1 MAKAAAEY
9 GSLPFKEQI
18 EFFRAKL
25 NLPTA
30 HWTDIYTK
38 EHDWAF
44 VVAGATRDALLC
56 DLRAAVEK
64 AISQGTTL
72 EEFRRDFDSIVDK
85 HGWHGWTGEDRKGG
99 KAWRTR
105 TIYETNLATSY
116 AAGRYQQL
124 QHAPL
129 WRYVHADWVT
139 HPRPE
144 HLAWDGLILP
154 KDDPWWN
161 THFPPNGWGCKCS
174 VQGVWLDE
182 LGDFGKKAPDA
193 APPDEP
199 VTHEIGKRSPL
210 GPRRV
215 TVPAGIDPGFEYTP
229 GKARTEALTLKEHP
243 DRPPETPAEY
253 AKRTGDTKPPVTGG
267 ASGHGFPNR
276 RPTLPLLPPTVATD
290 DDLLPPGWEP
300 QKYAEAFLK
309 EFGADK
315 KEGFW
320 KDAVG
325 EVIAINEEL
334 FKDRKGKWKIKRGRG
349 PWMLLLARAL
359 KEPDEIWARLQ
370 YNYAT
375 KTSTIR
381 RRYVSSFELNGKD
394 TPVLIVFERDSNG
407 KWQGTTAFKN
417 DDEGD
422 APAQDENDW
431 RIGTLLYRREGKKK
445 GQRAASRRPLPGVGS
460 VP

>member
-64 AISQGTTL
+64 AINQGTTL

-105 TIYETNLATSY
+105 TIYETNIATSY

-139 HPRPE
+139 TPRPQ
-144 HLAWDGLILP
+144 HQAWDGLILP

-174 VQGVWLDE
+174 VQGIWPDE
-182 LGDFGKKAPDA
+182 LGDFGKDAPDA
-193 APPDEP
+193 APGSWTARNAQRATP
-199 VTHEIGKRSPL
+199 
-210 GPRRV
+210 GPQACATRHASRV
-215 TVPAGIDPGFEYTP
+215 TRNARRHARRNRKQTGSAPEKVLNHSAICAVFWRQKQHFFSRRLVTFLYAEWLRMLHRAAGEQQHRVL
-229 GKARTEALTLKEHP
+229 KAVLSAFYEEINGVLAADSP
-243 DRPPETPAEY
+243 RPPEPLT
-253 AKRTGDTKPPVTGG
+253 V
-267 ASGHGFPNR
+267 GHFQTVMLISAVNAGRQTLELPRLEHLKVSREVNFPR
-276 RPTLPLLPPTVATD
+276 
-290 DDLLPPGWEP
+290 
-300 QKYAEAFLK
+300 
-309 EFGADK
+309 
-315 KEGFW
+315 
-320 KDAVG
+320 
-325 EVIAINEEL
+325 L
-334 FKDRKGKWKIKRGRG
+334 F
-349 PWMLLLARAL
+349 
-359 KEPDEIWARLQ
+359 
-370 YNYAT
+370 N
-375 KTSTIR
+375 
-381 RRYVSSFELNGKD
+381 
-394 TPVLIVFERDSNG
+394 
-407 KWQGTTAFKN
+407 
-417 DDEGD
+417 
-422 APAQDENDW
+422 
-431 RIGTLLYRREGKKK
+431 
-445 GQRAASRRPLPGVGS
+445 
-460 VP
+460 

>member
-85 HGWHGWTGEDRKGG
+85 HGWHGWMGEDRKGG

-105 TIYETNLATSY
+105 TIYETNIATSY

-174 VQGVWLDE
+174 VQGIWPDE
-182 LGDFGKKAPDA
+182 LGDFGKEAPDA

-229 GKARTEALTLKEHP
+229 GKARMNSEC
-243 DRPPETPAEY
+243 PPERP
-253 AKRTGDTKPPVTGG
+253 DPPVQG
-267 ASGHGFPNR
+267 ASSGHGLPNAR
-276 RPTLPLLPPTVATD
+276 PLLPLPPPRTAGTA
-290 DDLLPPGWEP
+290 DLLPDGPPP
-300 QKYAEAFLK
+300 QDYAKAFLA
-309 EFGADK
+309 EFGADIGAPVIF
-315 KEGFW
+315 E
-320 KDAVG
+320 DASG
-325 EVIAINEEL
+325 ESLVISEVL
-334 FKDRKGKWKIKRGRG
+334 FQSAGGKWKATKRGRG

-359 KEPDEIWARLQ
+359 KDPDEIWARLEW
-370 YNYAT
+370 NYYT
-375 KTSTIR
+375 KKANVR
-381 RRYVSSFELNGKD
+381 RRYVARFQVEDQEGAPAL
-394 TPVLIVFERDSNG
+394 VVYERGADG
-407 KWQGTTAFKN
+407 WTGTTAFK
-417 DDEGD
+417 GG
-422 APAQDENDW
+422 AQRAELVQSEDDW
-431 RIGTLLYRREGKKK
+431 RVGALIYRRTDKSQAGAPPHTGFFRE
-445 GQRAASRRPLPGVGS
+445 
-460 VP
+460 

>member
-64 AISQGTTL
+64 AINQGTTL

-105 TIYETNLATSY
+105 TIYETNIATSY

-139 HPRPE
+139 TPRPQ
-144 HLAWDGLILP
+144 HQAWDGLILP

-174 VQGVWLDE
+174 VQGIWPDE
-182 LGDFGKKAPDA
+182 LGDFGKDAPDA
-193 APPDEP
+193 APPDAP
-199 VTHEIGKRSPL
+199 VTHEIGQRSAL
-210 GPRRV
+210 GPRKV
-215 TVPAGIDPGFEYTP
+215 KVPAGIDPGFEYTP
-229 GKARTEALTLKEHP
+229 GKARLNSAVPPEAPEGMGGGSTSAPGFPNFRDLTPLPAPWEVPATMLIDAKNMTEEDCARVFLAAFGIEQGGKSEVVFKDVIGERVVVGEALFKSDQGDWKAKKQGRGPYMRLLALTLMH
-243 DRPPETPAEY
+243 
-253 AKRTGDTKPPVTGG
+253 
-267 ASGHGFPNR
+267 
-276 RPTLPLLPPTVATD
+276 
-290 DDLLPPGWEP
+290 
-300 QKYAEAFLK
+300 
-309 EFGADK
+309 
-315 KEGFW
+315 
-320 KDAVG
+320 
-325 EVIAINEEL
+325 
-334 FKDRKGKWKIKRGRG
+334 
-349 PWMLLLARAL
+349 
-359 KEPDEIWARLQ
+359 PDEIWARLEWHEKRQ
-370 YNYAT
+370 EAMV
-375 KTSTIR
+375 R
-381 RRYVSSFELNGKD
+381 RRYVTRFAIEGKETPMLVAFELGKSGW
-394 TPVLIVFERDSNG
+394 T
-407 KWQGTTAFKN
+407 GTTAYQGKKA
-417 DDEGD
+417 GKD
-422 APAQDENDW
+422 ALW
-431 RIGTLLYRREGKKK
+431 RIGTRIYKREGKRKAVALLHD
-445 GQRAASRRPLPGVGS
+445 GLFRV
-460 VP
+460 